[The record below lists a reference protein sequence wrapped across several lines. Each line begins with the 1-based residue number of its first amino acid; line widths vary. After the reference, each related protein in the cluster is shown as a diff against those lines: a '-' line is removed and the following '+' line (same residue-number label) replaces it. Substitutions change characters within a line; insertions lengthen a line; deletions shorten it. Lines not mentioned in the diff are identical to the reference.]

1 MPAVSLVAMRC
12 RSATGDPDTA
22 GGLERLGA
30 AFGHRLQ
37 ASPRAIGSA
46 AAAVP
51 ADPREDLDTSRG
63 CLLEAGG
70 QVEDALDA
78 GVRPVLLAGDG
89 AVALAT
95 LPAVVRRRPDA
106 RLLWLDA
113 HPCFHVLSDTPGPPL
128 ERTALAG
135 ACGRWPSGFAGNVAA
150 DALVLCGTRA
160 IDDDERERLASPRV
174 RVIGTTLETLVHL
187 QHALDGAATYV
198 HLDVDVLDEEVM
210 PVAQPVRGG
219 LPAEKLLDLLD
230 AVADSCEVIG
240 VEVCGFAC
248 AGDDDRD
255 EALAD
260 VVVSAL
266 DPLLP

>member
-1 MPAVSLVAMRC
+1 MADVSLIAMRC
-12 RSATGDPDTA
+12 RSTTSDPDTA

-30 AFGHRLQ
+30 ALGHRLQ
-37 ASPRAIGSA
+37 ASPRTIGSA
-46 AAAVP
+46 APARH
-51 ADPREDLDTSRG
+51 ADPREDVSTSRG

-78 GVRPVLLAGDG
+78 AVRPVLLAGDG
-89 AVALAT
+89 AIALTT
-95 LPAVVRRRPDA
+95 LPAVVGRRPDA

-113 HPCFHVLSDTPGPPL
+113 HACFHVPGDAVDPRL
-128 ERTALAG
+128 ERMSLAG
-135 ACGRWPSGFAGNVAA
+135 ACGRWPSGFAGTVAA

-160 IDDDERERLASPRV
+160 IDDDERERLAAPRV

-198 HLDVDVLDEEVM
+198 HLDVDVLDDEAM
-210 PVAQPVRGG
+210 PVAESVPGG
-219 LPAEKLLDLLD
+219 LPPEKLLDLLD